1 MSLTPQQLARLTQVA
16 SASLKLESVATNGVD
31 LESKVS
37 IHTVYVY
44 YYLTT
49 FSEEVNIMWPQKW
62 RIGKVLFLFIRYAPM
77 FFMVTILLNMR
88 VYADLSPKTCTNL
101 WLAFRTTLDFTSI
114 IASEVALLICLFAL
128 LNARRP
134 YVLLLVA
141 IYTGMTLGAS
151 IPSLRYDERVAQT
164 LPLTD
169 LEHDLGYACTW
180 AGVSDP
186 NLRLANKK
194 AGYVSLAKAV
204 ALSAFALYIFLV
216 RYRNQTGTLFQT
228 MRRDSGVYIL
238 AFVALRLGAALALTL
253 RTEND
258 LNLPGYVFSM
268 CVLEIQNTDKVS
280 SPVRIFQV
288 AVPMLAC
295 RLLLEIRKS
304 ADTSVRTAISTI
316 LFNPPWT
323 GDETKEN
330 FDDDAHERPQE
341 MVRFQGLGRR
351 RAADGGEVNQDAE
364 VGTDT
369 NATVVEERRV

>member
-16 SASLKLESVATNGVD
+16 SASLKLEYAD
-31 LESKVS
+31 LS

-49 FSEEVNIMWPQKW
+49 LSEEVNVMWPQKW
-62 RIGKVLFLFIRYAPM
+62 RIGKVLFLFIRYAPL

-186 NLRLANKK
+186 DLRLANKK

-204 ALSAFALYIFLV
+204 DWNIVSNHASRQWNIYPVICCFATWGCF
-216 RYRNQTGTLFQT
+216 
-228 MRRDSGVYIL
+228 GV
-238 AFVALRLGAALALTL
+238 
-253 RTEND
+253 N
-258 LNLPGYVFSM
+258 
-268 CVLEIQNTDKVS
+268 S
-280 SPVRIFQV
+280 SNGERSQ
-288 AVPMLAC
+288 
-295 RLLLEIRKS
+295 
-304 ADTSVRTAISTI
+304 
-316 LFNPPWT
+316 PPW
-323 GDETKEN
+323 
-330 FDDDAHERPQE
+330 
-341 MVRFQGLGRR
+341 LCL
-351 RAADGGEVNQDAE
+351 
-364 VGTDT
+364 
-369 NATVVEERRV
+369 

>member
-16 SASLKLESVATNGVD
+16 SASLKLEYAD
-31 LESKVS
+31 LS

-49 FSEEVNIMWPQKW
+49 LSEEVNVMWPQKW
-62 RIGKVLFLFIRYAPM
+62 RIGKGLFLFIRYAPL

-114 IASEVALLICLFAL
+114 LASEVALLICLFAL

-164 LPLTD
+164 LPLTQ
-169 LEHDLGYACTW
+169 LEHELGYACTW

-186 NLRLANKK
+186 GIGLANKK

-204 ALSAFALYIFLV
+204 VLSVFALYIFLV

-228 MRRDSGVYIL
+228 MRRDSGIYIL
-238 AFVALRLGAALALTL
+238 SFVALRLGAALALTL

-258 LNLPGYVFSM
+258 LNLPGYAFS
-268 CVLEIQNTDKVS
+268 I
-280 SPVRIFQV
+280 IFQV

-304 ADTSVRTAISTI
+304 GDTTVRTAISTI

-330 FDDDAHERPQE
+330 FDDDVHERPQE
-341 MVRFQGLGRR
+341 MVRFQGVGRR
-351 RAADGGEVNQDAE
+351 RVADGGGVNQDVE